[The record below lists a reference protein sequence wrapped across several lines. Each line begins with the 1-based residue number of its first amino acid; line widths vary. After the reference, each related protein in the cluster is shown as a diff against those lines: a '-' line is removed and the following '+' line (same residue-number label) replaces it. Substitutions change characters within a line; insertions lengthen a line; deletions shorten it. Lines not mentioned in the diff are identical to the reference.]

1 MSVVRTARCVSDGTH
16 PHRLPHRGRRE
27 VPHGQPQAGPRSRG
41 ETNRPGE
48 TSNSGLRGD
57 RARHRRK
64 RYKFLQRRIEMVF
77 IIGGAILYFVLIVTL
92 GVMTIR
98 KGHWVIFVIGIFLP
112 FFWLIG
118 AVMPSRRASY

>member
-1 MSVVRTARCVSDGTH
+1 VT
-16 PHRLPHRGRRE
+16 
-27 VPHGQPQAGPRSRG
+27 GPG
-41 ETNRPGE
+41 IVE
-48 TSNSGLRGD
+48 
-57 RARHRRK
+57 K

-118 AVMPSRRASY
+118 AVMPSRRAY